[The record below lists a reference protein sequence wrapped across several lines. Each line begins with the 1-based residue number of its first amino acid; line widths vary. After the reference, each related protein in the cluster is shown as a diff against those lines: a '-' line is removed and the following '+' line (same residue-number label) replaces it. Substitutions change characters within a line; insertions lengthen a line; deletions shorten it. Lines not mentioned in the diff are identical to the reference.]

1 MDFAQSGRGHGDG
14 RGRAPARGRPDES
27 QPLLTFAVEALAD
40 VTLDISRPDGLLA
53 GYDLMSPYVWTDDDG
68 CHLLVRVLPNPLGP
82 GDPTGVI
89 YTGHSRDRLNFTMRP
104 EPAIAPGPG
113 RDDIAGVED
122 PTVVIAEDHELLVYY
137 TGVHGDPLQGCLM
150 VARGEDLNS
159 LKKERVALQAPPG
172 EGNIKEATV
181 AQGSDGR
188 WRLFYEYA
196 KDHASRIGLAL
207 GDTPDGPWEVV
218 DDPFTIREKMWD
230 NWHLSTGPIVAMP
243 GRDPVMFY
251 NGATAD
257 ARWRIGWIAFDPN
270 FERVTA
276 RGLEPLIVPPPPEHR
291 AATDIAFA
299 ASCLVKEEEIHLY
312 FSAED
317 RVLRRAVVRMFEAG

>member
-1 MDFAQSGRGHGDG
+1 MM
-14 RGRAPARGRPDES
+14 
-27 QPLLTFAVEALAD
+27 TFAVEALHD
-40 VTLDISRPDGLLA
+40 VTLDISRADGLLA
-53 GYDLMSPYVWTDDDG
+53 GYDLMSPYVWTDDEG
-68 CHLLVRVLPNPLGP
+68 CHMLVRVLRNPLEP

-89 YTGHSRDRLNFTMRP
+89 YAGHSRDHLHFTMRH

-113 RDDIAGVED
+113 PDDAAGVED
-122 PTVVIAEDHELLVYY
+122 PTVVIAQDHELLVYY
-137 TGVHGDPLQGCLM
+137 TGVHGGDPLQGCLM
-150 VARGEDLNS
+150 VARGDDLRS
-159 LKKERVALQAPPG
+159 LRKERVALGAPPG
-172 EGNIKEATV
+172 EGNIKEASV
-181 AQGSDGR
+181 AQGADGR

-207 GDTPDGPWEVV
+207 GDTPDGPWEVA
-218 DDPFTIREKMWD
+218 DDPFTIREEMWD
-230 NWHLSTGPIVAMP
+230 NWHLSTGPIVSLP
-243 GRDPVMFY
+243 DHDPVMFY

-257 ARWRIGWIAFDPN
+257 ARWRIGWIAFDTN

-299 ASCLVKEEEIHLY
+299 ASCLVDKDTVIQLY

-317 RVLRRAVVRMFEAG
+317 RVLRRASVRMFEAR

>member
-1 MDFAQSGRGHGDG
+1 
-14 RGRAPARGRPDES
+14 
-27 QPLLTFAVEALAD
+27 
-40 VTLDISRPDGLLA
+40 
-53 GYDLMSPYVWTDDDG
+53 MSPYVWTDDDG

-159 LKKERVALQAPPG
+159 LKKERVALQAPPD

-218 DDPFTIREKMWD
+218 DDPFTIREEMWD

-317 RVLRRAVVRMFEAG
+317 RVLRRAVVRMFEAR